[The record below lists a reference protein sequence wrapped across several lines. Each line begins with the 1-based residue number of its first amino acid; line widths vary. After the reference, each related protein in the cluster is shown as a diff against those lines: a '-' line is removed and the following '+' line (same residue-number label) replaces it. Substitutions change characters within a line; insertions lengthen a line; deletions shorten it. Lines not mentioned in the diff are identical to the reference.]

1 MKMNIRHI
9 AMAMVAG
16 LWLPVGAQELQTAYF
31 SDSYLY
37 RHDLNPAFDNE
48 NSYFS
53 IPFVGNLNVGIASNF
68 RYDDVVRDNPLY
80 PDRSS
85 KKKTTFM
92 NPYLSNGLKGFSSGD
107 NVMNGALKMN
117 IMSVGFKKWGGY
129 NTIEL
134 NARAKA
140 NTSIPYK
147 LFEFA
152 VNADNRHFDIGD
164 VSADVQGFVELS
176 MGHSRQVDE
185 KLRLGGKVKLLVGAG
200 NASVELKNVVADL
213 QDANKWTVSAD
224 AKSQVSMKGFK
235 YLSNTK
241 EYHSKDGTYK
251 YIDDVDVDG
260 GGPSG
265 FGAAIDFGAVY
276 KLNDDVTLS
285 AAIQDLGAVL
295 WSNNY
300 VGVND
305 AKSFTFDG
313 FHDVSIDSQSGNV
326 LDDQAD
332 KYTDQLLDFAHLRDK
347 GDDGARVTGIGANVN
362 LGLQYVVPTF
372 DMLRLGLLGT
382 AHIDGPYSWT
392 EGRLS
397 ANIAPIKWFDAS
409 VSLAVNTFNT
419 SLGFLANIHTK
430 GFNFFLGMDHLM
442 GTVSK
447 EGIPLSGNGQVALG
461 FNVIL

>member
-1 MKMNIRHI
+1 MKMNIRYI
-9 AMAMVAG
+9 AMVIVAG
-16 LWLPVGAQELQTAYF
+16 LWLPVDAQELQTAYF

-48 NSYFS
+48 EGYFS
-53 IPFVGNLNVGIASNF
+53 IPFLGNINAGMLSNF

-80 PDRSS
+80 PDRSD

-92 NPYLSNGLKGFSSGD
+92 NPYLRNGLKGFSSGD
-107 NVMNGALKMN
+107 NVMNGNLKLN
-117 IMSVGFKKWGGY
+117 IVSVGFKKWGGY

-152 VNADNRHFDIGD
+152 VNTDNRHFDIGD
-164 VSADVQGFVELS
+164 VSADAQAFVELS
-176 MGHSRQVDE
+176 MGHSHQVDE

-200 NASVELKNVVADL
+200 NASVEMKNVVADF
-213 QDANKWTVSAD
+213 QDANKWTISAD
-224 AKSQVSMKGFK
+224 AKSQVNMKGFK
-235 YLSNTK
+235 YLSKSK
-241 EYHSKDGTYK
+241 EYNAKDGTYK
-251 YIDDVDVDG
+251 YVDDVDIDG
-260 GGPSG
+260 AGVSG

-276 KLNDDVTLS
+276 KLNDELTLS

-295 WSNNY
+295 WTNNY
-300 VGVND
+300 VAVND
-305 AKSFTFDG
+305 AKTFTFDG

-332 KYTDQLLDFAHLRDK
+332 TYTDQLLDFAHLRDK
-347 GDDGARVTGIGANVN
+347 GDDGLRITGIGANLN
-362 LGLQYVVPTF
+362 LGLRYVVPTF
-372 DMLRLGLLGT
+372 NMLRLGLLGT

-397 ANIAPIKWFDAS
+397 ANISPVKWFDGS
-409 VSLAVNTFNT
+409 VSLAVNSFV
-419 SLGFLANIHTK
+419 SSFGLFANFHTK
-430 GFNFFLGMDHLM
+430 GFNFFVGMDHLM

-447 EGIPLSGNGQVALG
+447 EMIPLSGNGNVAFG
-461 FNVIL
+461 FNVML